1 MDPTAA
7 LRAMS
12 IRRLMA
18 LALAL
23 LTLAALA
30 VLMLTLWRLAPG
42 EGLGGLLHLAAPGGT
57 ALAAAALLL
66 WVALDRQL
74 CARERDKNALPA
86 RPELYDFDRL
96 NPPMHLEEMGGK
108 CLKDLTFVV
117 FDTETTG
124 LNPSGGDL
132 IIQIAGVRL
141 SDGVLLEDRAF
152 DRLVNPGRPIP
163 KESIRFHGITDAMV
177 TGQPGIGE
185 VLPAFRD
192 FVGEAVLVAHNA
204 AFDMRFLQLQE
215 EATGVRFDNLVL
227 DTLLLSV
234 FLDAENRDHSLDA
247 IAKRLGIGI
256 EGRHTALGDSI
267 ATARVFQ
274 RMLGM
279 LEARGI
285 TTLRQ
290 AIDASVKME
299 HVRQVQKKLF
309 T

>member
-1 MDPTAA
+1 VM
-7 LRAMS
+7 
-12 IRRLMA
+12 
-18 LALAL
+18 
-23 LTLAALA
+23 
-30 VLMLTLWRLAPG
+30 
-42 EGLGGLLHLAAPGGT
+42 
-57 ALAAAALLL
+57 
-66 WVALDRQL
+66 
-74 CARERDKNALPA
+74 
-86 RPELYDFDRL
+86 
-96 NPPMHLEEMGGK
+96 
-108 CLKDLTFVV
+108 
-117 FDTETTG
+117 
-124 LNPSGGDL
+124 PSGGDL
-132 IIQIAGVRL
+132 IIQIAGVKVR
-141 SDGVLLEDRAF
+141 DNQQCGEAPF
-152 DRLVNPGRPIP
+152 DRLVNPGKPIP
-163 KESIRFHGITDAMV
+163 KESIRFHGITDDMV
-177 TGQPGIGE
+177 SDQPGIGQ
-185 VLPAFRD
+185 VLPDFRA

-247 IAKRLGIGI
+247 IAQRLGIDI

-267 ATARVFQ
+267 ATARVFL
-274 RMLGM
+274 RMLDM